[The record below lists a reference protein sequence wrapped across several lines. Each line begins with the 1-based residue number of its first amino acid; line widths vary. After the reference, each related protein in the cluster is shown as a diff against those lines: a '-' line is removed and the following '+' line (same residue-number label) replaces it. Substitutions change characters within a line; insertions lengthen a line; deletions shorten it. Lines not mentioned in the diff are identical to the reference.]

1 MDLAVRFRK
10 LRVDAGLTGTALAV
24 PRYTVS
30 YISQI
35 EAGRRKPSPEALAF
49 FAGRLGVTP
58 AYLLTGV
65 PEGLE
70 VSLRYRLEEAK
81 RQLRTGI
88 PAEAEGSLRTLVT
101 DAQQFSLPKLAAS
114 ALSVLGICLASQ
126 GRVREAIDAYEEA
139 LGGELPGTERGTTV
153 ARLGSAYRT
162 AGDLTYA
169 AELLEAYLA
178 TSSGE
183 PLDPKVA
190 TDLHSILVSIYFE
203 RGDVLRAERA
213 ARRALDA
220 ADEHT
225 PPEVRAIAYWNAA
238 RVLAEGKL
246 WDEALDLATRAR
258 VLMEELEDRRN
269 VARLHN
275 AYAFICLD
283 TDPPRTEEAR
293 THLDAAEQLLQT
305 VAGQGDLA
313 YLYAERARL
322 ALLEGHAAEALEH
335 ADRALAD
342 ASTEQLETARGLFL
356 RGRALTLLGRSA
368 EGRDALNDA
377 AVAFGRHGARQQ
389 EASCWREIGEI
400 HLDAGELPAA
410 IEALKAGMGALDP
423 RRSRA

>member
-1 MDLAVRFRK
+1 MDLATRFRK
-10 LRVDAGLTGTALAV
+10 LRADAGLTGTALAA

-35 EAGRRKPSPEALAF
+35 EAGRRKPSAEALEF

-58 AYLLTGV
+58 RYLLTGV

-70 VSLRYRLEEAK
+70 VSLRYRLEEAR

-88 PAEAEGSLRTLVT
+88 PAEAELTLRTLV
-101 DAQQFSLPKLAAS
+101 AEAKQYSLLKLAAL
-114 ALSVLGICLASQ
+114 ALAALGQCLIAQ

-139 LGGELPGTERGTTV
+139 LAGELPSVERGTTV

-169 AELLEAYLA
+169 AEVVERYLA
-178 TSSGE
+178 SSNGE

-213 ARRALDA
+213 ARRALGA
-220 ADEHT
+220 ADEQT

-283 TDPPRTEEAR
+283 ADPPRTEEAR
-293 THLDAAEQLLQT
+293 THLDAAEHLIT
-305 VAGQGDLA
+305 EVAARGDLA

-322 ALLEGHAAEALEH
+322 ALLEGHPEEALEH
-335 ADRALAD
+335 AGRALAEV
-342 ASTEQLETARGLFL
+342 SSEELEMARGMFL
-356 RGRALTLLGRSA
+356 KGRALTMLGRTA
-368 EGRDALNDA
+368 EARQSLNEAA
-377 AVAFGRHGARQQ
+377 AVFGEHGARQQ

-400 HLDAGELPAA
+400 HLGTGELRAA
-410 IEALKAGMGALDP
+410 VDALKAGLDALNP